1 MHYIFTQLLNNGIL
15 TMTKQQKIFCR
26 SILATCLLDIPKD
39 TQTQQEKELALQKA
53 QEKRE
58 RKLKKRINNY
68 NRNRNKN

>member
-1 MHYIFTQLLNNGIL
+1 
-15 TMTKQQKIFCR
+15 MTKQQEIFCR
-26 SILATCLLDIPKD
+26 SIFATCLLDMPKD
-39 TQTQQEKELALQKA
+39 TQSPQEKALMLQKA

>member
-1 MHYIFTQLLNNGIL
+1 
-15 TMTKQQKIFCR
+15 MTKQQEIFCR

-58 RKLKKRINNY
+58 RKLKKRIKNDTENY
-68 NRNRNKN
+68 RKHFES